1 LKILIS
7 NSNNTRLQISQLS
20 SDLSPQLDL
29 SIEGMRSQEFSNWV
43 FVFLVVGIIVFAGI
57 VFAFLRNSDKAI
69 KFRLG
74 ERLMFAAIILGLIAA
89 VILGAMQM
97 LGGYLF

>member
-1 LKILIS
+1 M
-7 NSNNTRLQISQLS
+7 
-20 SDLSPQLDL
+20 SPQLDL

-57 VFAFLRNSDKAI
+57 VFAFLHNRNKASQ
-69 KFRLG
+69 FRLG

>member
-1 LKILIS
+1 
-7 NSNNTRLQISQLS
+7 
-20 SDLSPQLDL
+20 
-29 SIEGMRSQEFSNWV
+29 MRSQQFSEWV
-43 FVFLVVGIIVFAGI
+43 FVFLLVGIIVFAGI
-57 VFAFLRNSDKAI
+57 VIAFLKSKNQSS

-74 ERLMFAAIILGLIAA
+74 ERLMFAAIIAGMVVA

>member
-1 LKILIS
+1 
-7 NSNNTRLQISQLS
+7 
-20 SDLSPQLDL
+20 
-29 SIEGMRSQEFSNWV
+29 MRSQEFSNWV
-43 FVFLVVGIIVFAGI
+43 FVFLVVGIVVFAGI
-57 VFAFLRNSDKAI
+57 VFAFLKNRKNDSQL
-69 KFRLG
+69 RMG